1 MDRPSPL
8 SPRGRERDPLLGCTE
23 LAGRYRLRE
32 KLGQGSL
39 GFLYS
44 GDDAEREERVA
55 LKALRARWAAPSA
68 RAALEARRA
77 QWNAAA
83 EAASGGL
90 LPILDLCVE
99 GEHCVLVSPLFDGED
114 LYSRIQRAKEGR
126 RKGNSARSVPL
137 PDEHGNDEAA
147 RPFGSAGEGDD
158 ARRIANVVRFFA
170 RAARALGELH
180 RRGFIHGNLKPAN
193 LLVDAHGS
201 PWIVDPALA
210 GHAAAVRAG
219 EVPGAI
225 DTFAPEQVD
234 LERGA
239 LDARSDVFSLA
250 ACLYE
255 ALALELP
262 FPGPLRHQT
271 AEQILRAAAPR
282 LDRVLPAIPRAL
294 AELVA
299 RCLDADP
306 RRRPADGAQLAAEL
320 ERASG
325 AAAEDASASAAESPD
340 VRRTS
345 RLALPLL
352 ACLILIPSTLPVAV
366 LRKLVQER
374 FDVSVFATSW
384 FMALQM
390 IGAFLA
396 APLAGALSDR
406 LGKRK
411 VFVVVALLLNALLLL
426 AMTQV
431 ASFPALLGVR
441 FLDGVTHITALSL
454 LMALAADGAAPAQRG
469 RTMGLVGAGLTLGVT
484 LGASCGG
491 IIGRGD
497 PLRPLQ
503 VGAALSILA
512 AIACSLLLREAPFR
526 GAKSGLRA
534 AFGALSRDHALLA
547 PLSFAFVDR
556 FTVGFFTSVFPLWL
570 SKIHNVPVDRI
581 GMLLGAFLVPFALL
595 SYPFGKLSERRSR
608 VALTCWG
615 SAIYGFGAM
624 SLGLWSPEVL
634 ALPMVFLGICSAV
647 MFVPS
652 LILATDLAGPASK
665 GAAMGAF
672 NAAGSLGFIC
682 GPLVGAGVVQL
693 VGENGLGFG
702 LAFVTAGLS
711 EILCVA
717 LTLPTL
723 IRLVRSGRTT

>member
-1 MDRPSPL
+1 
-8 SPRGRERDPLLGCTE
+8 
-23 LAGRYRLRE
+23 
-32 KLGQGSL
+32 
-39 GFLYS
+39 
-44 GDDAEREERVA
+44 
-55 LKALRARWAAPSA
+55 
-68 RAALEARRA
+68 
-77 QWNAAA
+77 
-83 EAASGGL
+83 
-90 LPILDLCVE
+90 LPILDLRCE
-99 GEHCVLVSPLFDGED
+99 GERAVVVSPLIEGQD
-114 LYSRIQRAKEGR
+114 LFSRIQRAKEGR

-147 RPFGSAGEGDD
+147 RPFGSASEGDD
-158 ARRIANVVRFFA
+158 VRRIANVARFFA
-170 RAARALGELH
+170 RAARALGALH
-180 RRGFIHGNLKPAN
+180 TRGIVHGNLKTAN
-193 LLVDAHGS
+193 LLIDAQGA
-201 PWIVDPALA
+201 PWLVDPALA
-210 GHAAAVRAG
+210 GHAAAVLAG

-225 DTFAPEQVD
+225 DAFAPEQVD
-234 LERGA
+234 PQRGA

-271 AEQILRAAAPR
+271 AEQILREAPPR
-282 LDRVLPAIPRAL
+282 LDRVLPAIPRSL

-299 RCLDADP
+299 RSLDVDP

-320 ERASG
+320 ERELSALVEASR
-325 AAAEDASASAAESPD
+325 ASADAPPRTRA
-340 VRRTS
+340 TS

-406 LGKRK
+406 LGRRK
-411 VFVVVALLLNALLLL
+411 VFVVVALVLNTLLIL

-431 ASFPALLGVR
+431 ASFPVLLGLR

-454 LMALAADGAAPAQRG
+454 LMALAADGAQPAQRG

-503 VGAALSILA
+503 VGAAISLVA
-512 AIACSLLLREAPFR
+512 AAACLLLLREAPFR
-526 GAKSGLRA
+526 GAKAGLRA
-534 AFGALSRDHALLA
+534 ALGALSRDHDLLA
-547 PLSFAFVDR
+547 PLAFAFVDR

-570 SKIHNVPVDRI
+570 SKMHDVPVDRI

-615 SAIYGFGAM
+615 SAIYGLGAM
-624 SLGLWSPEVL
+624 SLGFWSPELL
-634 ALPMVFLGICSAV
+634 AFPMVFLGVCSAV

-652 LILATDLAGPASK
+652 LILATDLAGPSAK
-665 GAAMGAF
+665 GAVMGAF

-693 VGENGLGFG
+693 VGENALGFG
-702 LAFVTAGLS
+702 LSFATAGLS

-717 LTLPTL
+717 LALPTL
-723 IRLVRSGRTT
+723 RRLVRSGRTT